1 MKYLLLITSL
11 LSLAM
16 PSMADN
22 LDYKIK
28 NDRFI
33 TSEGDI
39 PNGCFG
45 QLMTELNG
53 DNSIAAIY
61 INRADLRGCVTANY
75 PFPDGE
81 SNEISYQII
90 ERLKNDSYKLE
101 VCEVVHGSMGA
112 SCDNILVKFVNRDY
126 LIDGKIKQVL
136 SLEKL
141 GQF

>member
-1 MKYLLLITSL
+1 MKYLILITSL

-16 PSMADN
+16 PSMADD
-22 LDYKIK
+22 LDYTIK

-53 DNSIAAIY
+53 DNYIAAVF
-61 INRADLRGCVTANY
+61 INRADLRGCIAANY
-75 PFPDGE
+75 PG

-101 VCEVVHGSMGA
+101 VCDVVHGSMGA